1 MVQKQT
7 STSKPKE
14 LMSTIKL
21 RLFLRLSQ
29 SDKVAVKR
37 DTEKMILPST
47 KGML

>member
-29 SDKVAVKR
+29 SKSGRKTR
-37 DTEKMILPST
+37 YRK
-47 KGML
+47 K